1 MTTDHS
7 MAHGRERNQS
17 DTHSWLPPLDILVQ
31 IGYQSDK
38 SILHRDDILI
48 TTPIK
53 ELKYQV

>member
-1 MTTDHS
+1 ME
-7 MAHGRERNQS
+7 HGRERNQS